1 MFSDELIELAENV
14 IAVCKIHNLRLAT
27 AESCTGG
34 LIAGCLTSVPG
45 ASDVLQ
51 FGFITYTN
59 QAKITLLGVSASNLS
74 KHGAVSE
81 IVSRSMANGAIRSD
95 NADIS
100 VSVTGIAG
108 PGGGSNEKPVGL
120 VHISVARK
128 HYETLHKRCSFDGDR
143 DAIRLQTVTTALK
156 LLLKQVQAQ
165 P

>member
-1 MFSDELIELAENV
+1 MFSDKIVELARNV
-14 IAVCKIHNLRLAT
+14 ISACKKHKLRLAT

-34 LIAGCLTSVPG
+34 LIAGCLTSVSG
-45 ASDVLQ
+45 ASDVVQ
-51 FGFITYTN
+51 FGLVTYTN
-59 QAKITLLGVSASNLS
+59 QAKISLLGVSASVLS
-74 KHGAVSE
+74 EHGAVSE
-81 IVSRSMANGAIRSD
+81 IVSRSMANGAIKPG

-128 HYETLHKRCSFDGDR
+128 HYKTLNERHLFDGDR
-143 DAIRLQTVTTALK
+143 EAIRLQTVTAALK
-156 LLLKQVQAQ
+156 LLLKQIETQ